1 MINKAA
7 RTRLF
12 SFIRIVRD
20 TDVKDIPDNLSERF
34 SAVIVYI
41 MALQDSG
48 LVSPVVYNRI
58 MTIAVNA
65 HEKKNREFYEDFIGK
80 ENLN

>member
-7 RTRLF
+7 RNRLF
-12 SFIRIVRD
+12 SFIRMVRD
-20 TDVKDIPDNLSERF
+20 MDLQDIPDNLSERF

-48 LVSPVVYNRI
+48 LVSPAVYNRI
-58 MTIAVNA
+58 MTVAVNV
-65 HEKKNREFYEDFIGK
+65 HGKKNRDFYADFIGK

>member
-58 MTIAVNA
+58 MTVAVNI
-65 HEKKNREFYEDFIGK
+65 HGKKTREFYADLLANNDVG
-80 ENLN
+80 